1 MKIDIPNYKTV
12 KIKNLVLDFNGTLA
26 NGGIVKDSTKDLLLL
41 LKDKVDI
48 YVVTADTFGTVK
60 DQLKCIDINYHII
73 SKENGSKDKESFVLD
88 LSKKNTVAIGNGH
101 NDVLMIK
108 AAEIGICIAGT
119 EGCFTQTLLASDIVI
134 DDIDNALLL
143 LLDKNKL
150 IATLRK

>member
-60 DQLKCIDINYHII
+60 DQLKCIGINYHII

>member
-60 DQLKCIDINYHII
+60 DQLKCIGINYHII
-73 SKENGSKDKESFVLD
+73 
-88 LSKKNTVAIGNGH
+88 
-101 NDVLMIK
+101 
-108 AAEIGICIAGT
+108 
-119 EGCFTQTLLASDIVI
+119 
-134 DDIDNALLL
+134 
-143 LLDKNKL
+143 
-150 IATLRK
+150 

>member
-1 MKIDIPNYKTV
+1 
-12 KIKNLVLDFNGTLA
+12 
-26 NGGIVKDSTKDLLLL
+26 
-41 LKDKVDI
+41 
-48 YVVTADTFGTVK
+48 
-60 DQLKCIDINYHII
+60 
-73 SKENGSKDKESFVLD
+73 
-88 LSKKNTVAIGNGH
+88 
-101 NDVLMIK
+101 MIK